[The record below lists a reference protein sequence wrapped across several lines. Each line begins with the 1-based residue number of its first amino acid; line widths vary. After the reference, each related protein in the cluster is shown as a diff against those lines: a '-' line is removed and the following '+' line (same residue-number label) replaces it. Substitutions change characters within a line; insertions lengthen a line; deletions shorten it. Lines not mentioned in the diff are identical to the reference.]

1 MFHASKIS
9 TFMGNLHKVRKIA
22 SKASLLL
29 LTGKKGNHPAAE
41 GAACFS
47 SLADYT
53 QQMNCVISAC
63 PIVPFFSPDASA
75 IIKRPK

>member
-29 LTGKKGNHPAAE
+29 LTGKKE
-41 GAACFS
+41 
-47 SLADYT
+47 
-53 QQMNCVISAC
+53 
-63 PIVPFFSPDASA
+63 
-75 IIKRPK
+75 IIQRPRGCLF